1 MFEGV
6 VRVLNRFE
14 QSEQGVGSVVSE
26 DNDPECLHCRH
37 EVSQVAL
44 VTDTPP
50 PLMTFRTIITE
61 EVF

>member
-1 MFEGV
+1 MSEGV

-37 EVSQVAL
+37 EVSQV
-44 VTDTPP
+44 TGTPP
-50 PLMTFRTIITE
+50 LRMTFRTIITE